1 MLWFSRY
8 LALVFA
14 IGLAIGET
22 VINSSQDHWQFAPMW
37 IIDYLIVGYLLAGF
51 WVTRRGRNVAVLM
64 SAYALSTGVMY
75 MAFFA
80 GLDPDYPGPPTPA
93 AFLALLGLVL
103 SVSLLGLVASTL
115 AWCARA
121 DAPGVATLHSRLPKL
136 PP

>member
-14 IGLAIGET
+14 IGLAIGEA
-22 VINSSQDHWQFAPMW
+22 VINSSQDQWQFAPMW
-37 IIDYLIVGYLLAGF
+37 IIDYLIVIYLLAGF

-80 GLDPDYPGPPTPA
+80 GLDPDQPGPPPGGI
-93 AFLALLGLVL
+93 LALLGLVL
-103 SVSLLGLVASTL
+103 GVSVLGLVASTL
-115 AWCARA
+115 AWHARERTR
-121 DAPGVATLHSRLPKL
+121 PV
-136 PP
+136 